1 MNIELISSLIS
12 SPTSSFIE
20 MLMSNISPTTRKLLE
35 GIHWGAVGLV
45 QARLIDLYKASD
57 LAEKGSNVRVALV
70 FGSCPQH
77 TQMLAIFGK
86 QAEVKTALDK
96 IEEAYHK

>member
-1 MNIELISSLIS
+1 MNIELISA
-12 SPTSSFIE
+12 PTSSFIG
-20 MLMSNISPTTRKLLE
+20 MLMSNICPTKRKLLE

-45 QARLIDLYKASD
+45 QARLINLYKASD
-57 LAEKGSNVRVALV
+57 LAEKGSDVKTALV

-77 TQMLAIFGK
+77 TQMLAIFGR

-96 IEEAYHK
+96 IEEAYRK